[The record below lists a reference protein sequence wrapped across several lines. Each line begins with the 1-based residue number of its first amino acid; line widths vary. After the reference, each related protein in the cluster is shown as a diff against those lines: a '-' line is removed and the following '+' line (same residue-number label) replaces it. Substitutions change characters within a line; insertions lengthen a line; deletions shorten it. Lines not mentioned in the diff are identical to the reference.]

1 MKSFT
6 AGANENDLV
15 DRSLLH
21 IRADHVGRNHG
32 VARLGHEVRGFHHA
46 LFAFRLDLLLAFR
59 QA

>member
-21 IRADHVGRNHG
+21 VRADHVGGNHG
-32 VARLGHEVRGFHHA
+32 VTGLGHEVRGFHHA
-46 LFAFRLDLLLAFR
+46 FLAFRLDLLLAFR